1 MHIAATGNAGEIRR
15 TPNGQRWRVGFDV
28 GGTFTDFI
36 LYDVEIGRV
45 TLHKRLTTPHDP
57 SEAALQGLEELMAMS
72 GIEFADVGQMVHGT
86 TLVTNAI
93 IERKGAKLGLIT
105 TEGFRDILE
114 MGTEQRYD
122 IYDLFLRFPQP
133 LVSRDRR
140 REVSERID
148 RDGQIVTPLNEK
160 QLLSAI
166 RRLSAD
172 GCEAI
177 AVCFINSYRNSA
189 HERAAGRVIREH
201 FPTLSV
207 SLSSEVVAEV
217 GEYHRCVTACAN
229 AYVQPMMGQY
239 LRRLQSELSA
249 RGFCGDFHLMHS
261 AGGLVSP
268 ATARELPIRLLESGP
283 AGGGLATSLFGALA
297 GKKDVIS
304 FDMGG
309 TTAKACMVENGRI
322 EIAPMIEAGRV
333 HRFIKGSGLSIKAPV
348 IEMIEIGAGGGSIA
362 VIDEVGLLK
371 VGPGS
376 AGSDPGPACYGMGGV
391 EPTVTDANLV
401 LGYYDARFFL
411 GGRMQLD
418 VEAAR
423 KAIRSVSE
431 PLGLSVEQ
439 AAWGIHKVVTESMA
453 AATRVHLVEKGK
465 DPRRYSMVGF
475 GGAGPAHAVDVA
487 RALGVRSVIIPP
499 ASGAASALGFLAAPQ
514 SFELVQSLPTVFK
527 PGFDAAAVNRTLD
540 QLEEVARRRLLTTGI
555 EPHQITVERTCDMRL
570 IGQLY
575 VIPVVLPVGPIH
587 QTSLASIRTAFE
599 KAYADRYTVVFE
611 SAEIEAVTFRVRCV
625 GPIPSLSLRG
635 AAGGGE
641 RATLIKGKRPA
652 WFADGFVEATVYDRY
667 GLREGDGF
675 WGPAVIEERE
685 ATTIVG
691 PGDSFKVDAN
701 LNIVIQVGVAVTQQA
716 LVQAS
721 MSISDAMQRIESDP
735 IALEIMWSRL
745 ITVVEEMWLTVCR
758 TAFSLVISEAQD
770 FACIMLDAGG
780 EPLAHSPRAMP
791 VFNLTLPLA
800 VKAMLKRFPAE
811 SLRPGDVL
819 ITNDPW
825 LCAGHLFDIAIVTP
839 VFKNTVLVGLMGTVG
854 HVSDIGGTKD
864 ALHAREIYEE
874 GFQIPP
880 MKLYSAGALNTTLFE
895 LLGENVRNREQVL
908 GDVQSLVA
916 ANSLGAARLVSF
928 MSDYG
933 MEDLRAL
940 AAVVQ
945 NRSEKAMRAAISA
958 IADGVY
964 YSEISSSPNG
974 TPLRFPLKLTVT
986 GDAIELDFEGAPL
999 QLAQGG
1005 VNATL
1010 NYTTAHATYPLKCM
1024 LTPNVRGNSGCFRPF
1039 TVRAPEG
1046 SVLNPRKPASVSL
1059 RTRTGWWIAPNVFRA
1074 LASAVPSQVQAF
1086 TGLPMNF
1093 QVYGTDADGRVYS
1106 DMMFAGGGQGG
1117 SKRCDG
1123 KSGLLWPTSAANT
1136 SIELFEA
1143 RVPVLILEKSYI
1155 TDSGGA
1161 GRQRGGLGTRIKLRK
1176 LFDDTQEVLVSVYP
1190 QGVNNP
1196 VDGLDGGRPGGESYV
1211 HVVDASNA
1219 QPQDIAI
1226 GGLVSLCH
1234 IGQIVDFALAG
1245 GSGFGIPRQR
1255 PRALILED
1263 IAQERITPAGAARD
1277 YSFQIDTI
1285 ATVEVS
1291 DHLAGAKSN

>member
-1 MHIAATGNAGEIRR
+1 MYTAATERR
-15 TPNGQRWRVGFDV
+15 RWRVGFDV
-28 GGTFTDFI
+28 GGTFTDFV
-36 LYDVEIGRV
+36 LYDVERRSVRI
-45 TLHKRLTTPHDP
+45 HKRLTTPHDP
-57 SEAALQGLEELMAMS
+57 SRAALQGLEELLAMAQL
-72 GIEFADVGQMVHGT
+72 EFADVSEMVHGT
-86 TLVTNAI
+86 TLGTNAI
-93 IERKGAKLGLIT
+93 IERKGARIGLIT
-105 TEGFRDILE
+105 TQGFRDILE
-114 MGTEQRYD
+114 MGTEQRYN
-122 IYDLFLRFPQP
+122 IYELFLEFPEP
-133 LVSRDRR
+133 LVPRDRR
-140 REVSERID
+140 LEVIERVD
-148 RDGQIVTPLNEK
+148 RDGRTVMSLDKK
-160 QLLSAI
+160 QVLGVV
-166 RRLSAD
+166 RRLVED
-172 GCEAI
+172 GCEAV
-177 AVCFINSYRNSA
+177 AVCFLNSYRNSA
-189 HERAAGRVIREH
+189 HERAVGGWVREN
-201 FPTLSV
+201 FPDLSV

-217 GEYHRCVTACAN
+217 GEYQRCVTTCAN
-229 AYVQPMMGQY
+229 AYLQPLMGRY
-239 LRRLQSELSA
+239 LLRLQSELTA
-249 RGFCGDFHLMHS
+249 RGFRGTFQLMHS
-261 AGGLVSP
+261 AGGLISP
-268 ATARELPIRLLESGP
+268 ETARELPIRLLESGP
-283 AGGGLATSLFGALA
+283 AGGGLATALFGALT
-297 GKKDVIS
+297 GQKDVIS

-309 TTAKACMVENGRI
+309 TTAKASMVENGRI
-322 EIAPMIEAGRV
+322 EIAPMLEAGRV
-333 HRFIKGSGLSIKAPV
+333 HRFTKGSGLPIKAPV

-362 VIDEVGLLK
+362 TIDEVGLLK
-371 VGPGS
+371 VGPTS
-376 AGSDPGPACYGMGGV
+376 AGSDPGPACYGLGGTA
-391 EPTVTDANLV
+391 PTVTDANLI
-401 LGYYDARFFL
+401 LGYYDPGFFL

-418 VEAAR
+418 VAAAR
-423 KAIRSVSE
+423 NAVAKVAE
-431 PLGLSVEQ
+431 PLGLSIEQ
-439 AAWGIHKVVTESMA
+439 AAWGIHQVVTESMA

-475 GGAGPAHAVDVA
+475 GGAGPAHAPDVA
-487 RALGVRSVIIPP
+487 RVLGVGRVIIPP

-527 PGFDAAAVNRTLD
+527 PGFDAEAVNRTLD
-540 QLEEVARRRLLTTGI
+540 QLEEEARRRLLTTGI
-555 EPHQITVERTCDMRL
+555 EPDQITVERTCDMRL

-575 VIPVVLPVGPIH
+575 VIPVALPTGPIH

-611 SAEIEAVTFRVRCV
+611 SAEIEAVTFRVRCI
-625 GPIPSLSLRG
+625 GPIPNLSLQG

-652 WFADGFVEATVYDRY
+652 WFANGFVEATVYDRY
-667 GLREGDGF
+667 ALREGDGF
-675 WGPAVIEERE
+675 VGPAVIEERE

-691 PGDSFKVDAN
+691 PDDSFKVDAN
-701 LNIVIQVGVAVTQQA
+701 LNIVIQVGNAVIQQA
-716 LVQAS
+716 LARAS
-721 MSISDAMQRIESDP
+721 MSISEAMQRIERDP

-770 FACIMLDAGG
+770 FACIMLDASG

-800 VKAMLKRFPAE
+800 VKAMLKRFPAD
-811 SLRPGDVL
+811 SLQPGDVL

-880 MKLYSAGALNTTLFE
+880 MKLYNAGALNTTLFE

-908 GDVQSLVA
+908 GDLQSLVA

-974 TPLRFPLKLTVT
+974 EPLRFPLKLTVT
-986 GDAIELDFEGAPL
+986 GDAIELDFEGAPP

-1046 SVLNPRKPASVSL
+1046 SMLNPRKPASVSL

-1074 LASAVPSQVQAF
+1074 LATAVPSQVQAF

-1117 SKRCDG
+1117 SERHDG

-1143 RVPVLILEKSYI
+1143 RVPVLILEKSYV

-1176 LFDDTQEVLVSVYP
+1176 LFDHSQEVLVSVYP

-1211 HVVDASNA
+1211 HVVDASGA
-1219 QPQDIAI
+1219 ELRDIAI

-1234 IGQIVDFALAG
+1234 TGQIVEFTLAG
-1245 GSGFGIPRQR
+1245 GSGFGTPRQR

-1277 YSFQIDTI
+1277 YGFQIDTKP
-1285 ATVEVS
+1285 AVEVS
-1291 DHLAGAKSN
+1291 DPSMQSRTPA